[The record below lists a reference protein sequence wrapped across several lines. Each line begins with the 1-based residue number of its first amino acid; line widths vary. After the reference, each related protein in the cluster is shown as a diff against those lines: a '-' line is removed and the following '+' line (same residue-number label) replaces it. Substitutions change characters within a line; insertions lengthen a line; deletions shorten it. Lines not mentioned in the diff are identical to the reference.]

1 MFSLLV
7 IVSVCCV
14 PCFWWAACSCCNA
27 ILSLWWNGGSKP
39 YPHTPGQLVYF
50 PESQPTNF
58 LTSGGAFDVNDN
70 EADGTVAVAGVGV
83 FPALGL
89 VPNDETTPI
98 PAKFAFPTLHT
109 INPTDYGGVF
119 TDEVRSCV
127 AVAANSQGG
136 YFCGCIRQY
145 STRTATDFNGNGAA
159 VSIAVT
165 RIQAGSSP
173 AQLVI
178 PIDTYPWAGV
188 WAILWADPEEE
199 TAVSTA
205 TIPWNATAAQVQ
217 TAIQAIPGASEV
229 TVASSGTFPN
239 LTYTLTFPSGA
250 SDSYSLVT
258 VINNTSLFGSATVNG
273 LSFAVTGDG
282 GDNVSQQIQVTAAAD
297 PRNYTLTWID
307 PKGNTFV
314 TPNLPYNATQSQV
327 QSAIQAWLPLQNATV
342 SSVGTNPFYAHTV
355 TFTGF
360 AGKIQTGSGSNTFN
374 PITVTVH
381 PVVGPGSPGWS
392 SPIPPNS
399 MIVSYNMQLTIG
411 GSPPPTGGTYGIPFG
426 DAISNSTNTATVAY
440 NASASDLQSALN
452 ALTGLTTSVTAYGEP
467 PNCTF
472 IIAVSGVS
480 WESGFGMVVN
490 SLTPSGTITMSSCPV
505 SQFEQQQVVVS
516 GSPAAAYVPVN
527 GGNIIWTANWTNSY
541 PETES
546 ATDGDTVALSL
557 ANTQCVFTAVSI
569 AGRIVLPGSGN
580 YTLSWTDPYGF
591 PHSASIAV
599 SGGASAV
606 QTALE
611 AFPGLSGNVT
621 ATVSGTLLTLTL
633 SGSAAGVFVVPSNGA
648 SLYGGIQTQFTGP
661 LTSIVTFTGI
671 PGPIQLITGMDQTGL
686 VSTTSP
692 YLVMW
697 DIMQVPDSTDEVQ
710 QIVITGTPTDG
721 TYTITWENPAGASYT
736 TIALEYD
743 ASSGTVEAALQAL
756 FSIGA
761 VTVDTTG
768 ESPNY
773 THKVRFRDFNGPMP
787 SLMTVQNSTT
797 GGTFTVTRITTG
809 VAAVAPSIVA
819 TFNPWAN
826 PRMRSDLIGQLTAF
840 GALCTSN
847 FVPEFF
853 WPHGGLVAP
862 QSYAS
867 ETVNLQV
874 SVADAASWFP
884 ESTLNA
890 TFQAKWTDPK
900 GFTFLSAPALVD
912 ITAATLQTLL
922 QSLTSELSG
931 LAVSQL
937 TQAYSATYI
946 ANFSMSGGFSG
957 ISWSTG
963 TSRGYLLQA
972 TVTLP
977 TAASGGTATATVVF
991 TYPGVATPGT
1001 QNGLTVSVQISGDT
1015 AYVEESE
1022 VTSGTVVF
1030 GLVYYSDISALVTGK
1045 ASFFSS
1051 PVALDGSAS
1060 DFEGAFN
1067 EITSGVTVTENASFT
1082 PPTNWTIGEAA
1093 SYKLAFPVQFAPN
1106 PIIFTNIAYPGSI
1119 ISGSSVNATATTGA
1133 VVQLPAELP
1142 NAVAGYLKLNGTQ
1155 LVDLPAGATQSI
1167 TITGGGAS
1175 FTPTGTY
1182 VLQANG
1188 PDGTVHATTSL
1199 VWNAAATAVQSAVR
1213 ALPGLSAATVTQTL
1227 NTVTGTS
1234 VSLAY
1239 LVSFNQPA
1247 YSQLTTVV
1255 NSTCSVP
1262 TKFTISSA
1270 ATFNTDVAD
1279 YTLTIVDGNGNSY
1292 TTGPISHH
1300 DGPSVVQGAIQSLGS
1315 EFAAVTATGTA
1326 AGNGWSITVTLN
1338 DVINPAQVTLNDNPV
1353 NAFAENTT
1361 GIKPDVEW
1369 QTVVSGSGFSSANV
1383 GTYTL
1388 AFADGSDFP
1397 YLTGPI
1403 SHLADVATVR
1413 AAIGAATIQP
1423 PFSGGG
1429 PPNVTGLTILGV
1441 ETAGTENG
1449 VPFDDWDF
1457 GQTGGYS
1464 FLVVDSQVNDGA
1476 SATITPGSQLSISA
1490 GIGGGDVF
1498 PWYDCLPSDTLVAG
1512 GSPGLLTDS
1521 GGGPVVTAKSA
1532 VTLGTLGCIGDDGAI
1547 YVSGT
1552 ATSNKTPPVQ
1562 VVTIMLAPI
1571 SGTLTLS
1578 WVSPSSGTII
1588 IGPLGY
1594 DASASDIQTAMPS
1607 GFTVIQRP
1615 NTSPNAIF
1623 VVFFNGYQG
1632 QTVNAMTVSNNGT
1645 SNGTA
1650 YSTVVTKT
1658 NPYAD
1663 CIQNITISGPPTSG
1677 TYTISWVDPL
1687 GNTRTTGSIPYNS
1700 TASQVQTIV
1709 QATTGMS
1716 TVTVGLSAS
1725 TPNVILQVTFVGLGG
1740 PLNLMTIANSTS
1752 GGTFA
1757 VSYLIFGNWDQQQ
1770 IAFTGECVNPGGT
1783 FTISWKNASNQTF
1796 TTTALPWNA
1805 TQAQIQTA
1813 LRLLSGLAS
1822 LTALGSLTV
1831 TTPSS
1836 LANIY
1841 GESVPV
1847 TTVKAISGDVELDM
1861 IGVPG
1866 PVNSVS
1872 INNST
1877 TGQALIAVAG
1887 NAFTAA
1893 LLRIDQSLN
1902 VIWAAPT
1909 QYPVIGLVIQPGD
1922 STLFVLEDFST
1933 YGAAP
1938 ANNGNNVFIDSYNA
1952 ATGALLAPRTT
1963 TRIQFTQD
1971 TETGAGVA
1979 SVPVPVESASG
1990 RNALVS

>member
-1 MFSLLV
+1 
-7 IVSVCCV
+7 
-14 PCFWWAACSCCNA
+14 
-27 ILSLWWNGGSKP
+27 
-39 YPHTPGQLVYF
+39 
-50 PESQPTNF
+50 
-58 LTSGGAFDVNDN
+58 
-70 EADGTVAVAGVGV
+70 
-83 FPALGL
+83 
-89 VPNDETTPI
+89 
-98 PAKFAFPTLHT
+98 
-109 INPTDYGGVF
+109 
-119 TDEVRSCV
+119 
-127 AVAANSQGG
+127 
-136 YFCGCIRQY
+136 
-145 STRTATDFNGNGAA
+145 
-159 VSIAVT
+159 
-165 RIQAGSSP
+165 
-173 AQLVI
+173 
-178 PIDTYPWAGV
+178 
-188 WAILWADPEEE
+188 
-199 TAVSTA
+199 
-205 TIPWNATAAQVQ
+205 
-217 TAIQAIPGASEV
+217 
-229 TVASSGTFPN
+229 
-239 LTYTLTFPSGA
+239 
-250 SDSYSLVT
+250 
-258 VINNTSLFGSATVNG
+258 
-273 LSFAVTGDG
+273 
-282 GDNVSQQIQVTAAAD
+282 
-297 PRNYTLTWID
+297 
-307 PKGNTFV
+307 
-314 TPNLPYNATQSQV
+314 
-327 QSAIQAWLPLQNATV
+327 
-342 SSVGTNPFYAHTV
+342 
-355 TFTGF
+355 
-360 AGKIQTGSGSNTFN
+360 
-374 PITVTVH
+374 
-381 PVVGPGSPGWS
+381 
-392 SPIPPNS
+392 
-399 MIVSYNMQLTIG
+399 MIVGYNMQLTIG

-426 DAISNSTNTATVAY
+426 DAISNTTNTATVAY

-452 ALTGLTTSVTAYGEP
+452 ALTGLTTSVTAYGDP

-480 WESGFGMVVN
+480 WESGFGVVVN
-490 SLTPSGTITMSSCPV
+490 SLTPNGTITLSSCPV

-516 GSPAAAYVPVN
+516 GSPTAAYVPVN

-569 AGRIVLPGSGN
+569 TGRIVLPGSGN

-606 QTALE
+606 QTALG

-671 PGPIQLITGMDQTGL
+671 PGPIQLITGMDQTGV

-692 YLVMW
+692 YLILW

-710 QIVITGTPTDG
+710 QIAITGTPTDG

-773 THKVRFRDFNGPMP
+773 THNVRFRDFNGPMP

-826 PRMRSDLIGQLTAF
+826 PRTRSDLIGQLTAF

-847 FVPEFF
+847 DAPTFF
-853 WPHGGLVAP
+853 WPHATLAAP
-862 QSYAS
+862 HSYAS
-867 ETVNLQV
+867 QTVSLTPEVASETFPSPSDVEEVTYLLSWQDPLGVTHSAANVPAYNSAAALQATIDGLSSFIGSATV
-874 SVADAASWFP
+874 S
-884 ESTLNA
+884 A
-890 TFQAKWTDPK
+890 TF
-900 GFTFLSAPALVD
+900 V
-912 ITAATLQTLL
+912 
-922 QSLTSELSG
+922 
-931 LAVSQL
+931 
-937 TQAYSATYI
+937 YSATYAAGWLI
-946 ANFSMSGGFSG
+946 TGSDLSNGLPAYLYAGVTTTGGAVAGSAGWSQTTFEGQVAYVLSYSDSITGLGAFPSQSQLAGTVTIGTAITSIVTEELVYTAYETFDIFSDA
-957 ISWSTG
+957 
-963 TSRGYLLQA
+963 A
-972 TVTLP
+972 TV
-977 TAASGGTATATVVF
+977 AAAINAM
-991 TYPGVATPGT
+991 
-1001 QNGLTVSVQISGDT
+1001 
-1015 AYVEESE
+1015 
-1022 VTSGTVVF
+1022 
-1030 GLVYYSDISALVTGK
+1030 
-1045 ASFFSS
+1045 FSS
-1051 PVALDGSAS
+1051 PGFAFGPQPTVAAQQRNTLAVAFNVSVVCTYQVNFGVQYLCNGLILS
-1060 DFEGAFN
+1060 DF
-1067 EITSGVTVTENASFT
+1067 FT
-1082 PPTNWTIGEAA
+1082 PPLSGTENWGLVNVATGAVTQVAA
-1093 SYKLAFPVQFAPN
+1093 ERPVAFGG
-1106 PIIFTNIAYPGSI
+1106 YLKC
-1119 ISGSSVNATATTGA
+1119 SGSSLA
-1133 VVQLPAELP
+1133 
-1142 NAVAGYLKLNGTQ
+1142 
-1155 LVDLPAGATQSI
+1155 DLPVGNLQDSYSV
-1167 TITGGGAS
+1167 GGSVLPGYTFS
-1175 FTPTGTY
+1175 PTGTY
-1182 VLQANG
+1182 VLLASGANG
-1188 PDGTVHATTSL
+1188 ESYSTSSL
-1199 VWNAAATAVQSAVR
+1199 AWNATASAVQSAIR
-1213 ALPGLSAATVTQTL
+1213 ALPGMSQVTVTMTGSITGTGM
-1227 NTVTGTS
+1227 NFVFTVTIP
-1234 VSLAY
+1234 
-1239 LVSFNQPA
+1239 NQPG
-1247 YSQLTTVV
+1247 YSQLSGVI
-1255 NSTCSVP
+1255 N
-1262 TKFTISSA
+1262 
-1270 ATFNTDVAD
+1270 NTNDP
-1279 YTLTIVDGNGNSY
+1279 G
-1292 TTGPISHH
+1292 
-1300 DGPSVVQGAIQSLGS
+1300 
-1315 EFAAVTATGTA
+1315 
-1326 AGNGWSITVTLN
+1326 SITPPAT
-1338 DVINPAQVTLNDNPV
+1338 NPLQI
-1353 NAFAENTT
+1353 
-1361 GIKPDVEW
+1361 G
-1369 QTVVSGSGFSSANV
+1369 GF
-1383 GTYTL
+1383 
-1388 AFADGSDFP
+1388 
-1397 YLTGPI
+1397 
-1403 SHLADVATVR
+1403 
-1413 AAIGAATIQP
+1413 GA
-1423 PFSGGG
+1423 SGG
-1429 PPNVTGLTILGV
+1429 T
-1441 ETAGTENG
+1441 
-1449 VPFDDWDF
+1449 
-1457 GQTGGYS
+1457 
-1464 FLVVDSQVNDGA
+1464 
-1476 SATITPGSQLSISA
+1476 
-1490 GIGGGDVF
+1490 VF

-1521 GGGPVVTAKSA
+1521 GGGPVVTTKSA

-1571 SGTLTLS
+1571 SGTFTLS

-1588 IGPLGY
+1588 IGPLDY

-1615 NTSPNAIF
+1615 NTSPNSIF

-1632 QTVNAMTVSNNGT
+1632 QTVNAMTVSNNST

-1687 GNTRTTGSIPYNS
+1687 GNARTTGSIPYNA
-1700 TASQVQTIV
+1700 TASQVQAIV

-1805 TQAQIQTA
+1805 TLTQIQTA
-1813 LRLLSGLAS
+1813 LRLLSWLAS
-1822 LTALGSLTV
+1822 VTALGSLTV

-1836 LANIY
+1836 LTNIY
-1841 GESVPV
+1841 GEPVPV